1 MMAGQYNEIVK
12 LYSSTEL
19 ENDYGE
25 RTVERTYVMTTRA
38 KVEETSGTRQ
48 NENNEIVYN
57 HNKTFYVRSYVPVQD
72 TSILLFQD
80 HYYRVIAIDKRRENN
95 DIKVA
100 TELINE

>member
-1 MMAGQYNEIVK
+1 MMAGQFNEIIQ
-12 LYSSTEL
+12 LYSSTEV

-57 HNKTFYVRSYVPVQD
+57 HNKTFYVRSYVRYKIHQ
-72 TSILLFQD
+72 
-80 HYYRVIAIDKRRENN
+80 YYCSKTTI
-95 DIKVA
+95 
-100 TELINE
+100 TEL